1 MNTIHPSNA
10 PTVHSAKLITVGD
23 TDSSLVIKDPLDEFR
38 PFNKEKAQKGQIL
51 WKLRE
56 MSLTALTLAA
66 ATLYRDRRSRS
77 KTRAERETG
86 DSWEAETETA
96 TSTHVYLRSCSHS
109 ITQTAR
115 LTDLDFSVWAIFWYW
130 KY

>member
-56 MSLTALTLAA
+56 MLLTALTLAA
-66 ATLYRDRRSRS
+66 ATLYRGGRSRS

-86 DSWEAETETA
+86 DSCEAETEPA
-96 TSTHVYLRSCSHS
+96 TSTDRHTYISHLV
-109 ITQTAR
+109 
-115 LTDLDFSVWAIFWYW
+115 LTLWHKPHGDLDFSVIGAIF
-130 KY
+130 